1 MSEIGPGSSI
11 RAQKVRGIINAFDS
25 NKDGCL
31 NRIEV
36 VALMTAV
43 NPRVTFN
50 KEQIEDILD
59 VIFKSYAEFIQEPE
73 GLSFEG
79 LLRTYD
85 DGAGDLD
92 RDFDALGLNLDSIP
106 VDGTQELHAAAETT
120 ILRLPPPDQAGGSA
134 GSKLPAAFI
143 ADGTSSANAAKR
155 SSKLGAWLSSPNNDI
170 AYDDSC
176 HCYCCSCSC
185 YCSCLFPIVSV
196 AGAVSQ
202 VSQAVIQALSKQP
215 NTKSWSF
222 C

>member
-36 VALMTAV
+36 VALTTAV